1 MLISKINRDNC
12 IKFLENICNNIPIS
26 NKLLCL
32 IIRSV
37 HFSLPIIIFTVVMC
51 ASKFLA
57 LLFIIFSFIIVLM
70 YVLFGGCILTIL
82 EQRLCKE
89 NYTVVDPFIK
99 LFGLEINSKNRKS
112 FTLCTML
119 PLLVIILLIFYLR
132 FIYK

>member
-12 IKFLENICNNIPIS
+12 IKFLENICNSIPIS

-82 EQRLCKE
+82 EQQLCKE

-112 FTLCTML
+112 FTLCIML
-119 PLLVIILLIFYLR
+119 PLLVIIVLIFYFR
-132 FIYK
+132 FI

>member
-1 MLISKINRDNC
+1 MLISKITRDNC

-70 YVLFGGCILTIL
+70 
-82 EQRLCKE
+82 
-89 NYTVVDPFIK
+89 
-99 LFGLEINSKNRKS
+99 
-112 FTLCTML
+112 
-119 PLLVIILLIFYLR
+119 FYLVVV
-132 FIYK
+132 Y

>member
-1 MLISKINRDNC
+1 MLISKLTRDNC
-12 IKFLENICNNIPIS
+12 INFLENIPIS
-26 NKLLCL
+26 KKLLCL

-51 ASKFLA
+51 ASKFFA

-82 EQRLCKE
+82 EKRLCKE
-89 NYTVVDPFIK
+89 NYTVVDPFIE

>member
-1 MLISKINRDNC
+1 MLISKITRDNC

-112 FTLCTML
+112 FTLCIML
-119 PLLVIILLIFYLR
+119 PLLVIIVLIFYFR
-132 FIYK
+132 FI